1 MDHQNRGYPS
11 PKAGPQQ
18 SSSPSCCVP
27 CLSGGPD
34 LLRPHD
40 LPGTRLPCTRPAAPL
55 LLPGLQ
61 R

>member
-1 MDHQNRGYPS
+1 MDHQSGGYPS

-18 SSSPSCCVP
+18 RSSPSSCVL

-40 LPGTRLPCTRPAAPL
+40 LPRTRLPSTPPAARL